1 MYICVATQKML
12 ETFVFYQL
20 FQIQGEETGKICLFK
35 RQFKNTFM
43 TAAMFSS
50 NIVKNGVLYLLI

>member
-1 MYICVATQKML
+1 MEIDKKKWKVSFELHMYICVATQKML

-35 RQFKNTFM
+35 RQ
-43 TAAMFSS
+43 
-50 NIVKNGVLYLLI
+50 L